1 MADKRSK
8 EEIEREI
15 LEVNLETS
23 RLALDRQKEDNQ
35 IFTMTREQRTR
46 QNHQRQLQ
54 LAAQATSK
62 AAQQAMCLHRQGGGP
77 DDTFEGDG
85 KSCLTIARIF
95 FANNYLIQC
104 PRCDLALQR
113 PHPAMKS
120 RKLRDGETAAMR
132 DERIKKYDADL
143 AFYNGLLAQAKQN
156 KLRPMLGPTFE
167 FSDEDG
173 TPFVP
178 ELR

>member
-1 MADKRSK
+1 MTDKRSK

-23 RLALDRQKEDNQ
+23 RLALAKQKEDNQ
-35 IFTMTREQRTR
+35 IFIESREQRSR
-46 QNHQRQLQ
+46 QNKQRQAS
-54 LAAQATSK
+54 LAQD
-62 AAQQAMCLHRQGGGP
+62 AANRAARQAMCLHRQGGGP

-85 KSCLTIARIF
+85 KSCLTLARIF
-95 FANNYLIQC
+95 FANNFLIQC

-113 PHPAMKS
+113 PHPTLKS
-120 RKLRDGETAAMR
+120 KKLRDGETAQMR
-132 DERIKKYDADL
+132 DERIKKYNEDL
-143 AFYNGLLAQAKQN
+143 AFYSKRLAEAKGN

-173 TPFVP
+173 TPFIP